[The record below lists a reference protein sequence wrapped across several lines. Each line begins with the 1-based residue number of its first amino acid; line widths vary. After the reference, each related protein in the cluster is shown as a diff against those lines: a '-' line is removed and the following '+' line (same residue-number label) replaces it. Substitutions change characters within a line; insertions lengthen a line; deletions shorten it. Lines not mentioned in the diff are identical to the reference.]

1 MANLE
6 NELIIEYGDSIPGLW
21 ALKELLCSAQVP
33 FDVVENAKFHHVT
46 QYSNAAG
53 IMQTG
58 LLSYLEKMKLAG
70 KEPDY
75 KELQIRS
82 DEHFVN
88 GTTYISLSKEG
99 FTEDDLYPGED
110 LMIFNHERPGVVDI
124 VISNEVKAV
133 GIGIN
138 YLNEYLA
145 EDRVDRE
152 LFRAVDTRLMDYFN
166 DADKSATLEL
176 KIRKF
181 NDLTKIALA
190 MKESGLDIPLRHNGV
205 EQFGL
210 DIEKVSSFPVVRIR
224 R

>member
-1 MANLE
+1 M
-6 NELIIEYGDSIPGLW
+6 
-21 ALKELLCSAQVP
+21 LLSSAQVP
-33 FDVVENAKFHHVT
+33 FKDVENAKFHHVT
-46 QYSNAAG
+46 QYSSAPG
-53 IMQTG
+53 ILQTG
-58 LLSYLEKMKLAG
+58 LLSYLEKMKMLG

-99 FTEDDLYPGED
+99 FSEKDLYPGDD
-110 LMIFNHERPGVVDI
+110 LMIFNHERPGVIDI

-152 LFRAVDTRLMDYFN
+152 LFRAVDTRLIDYFN
-166 DADKSATLEL
+166 DIDKSASLEL
-176 KIRKF
+176 KVRKF
-181 NDLTKIALA
+181 NDLRNIALA